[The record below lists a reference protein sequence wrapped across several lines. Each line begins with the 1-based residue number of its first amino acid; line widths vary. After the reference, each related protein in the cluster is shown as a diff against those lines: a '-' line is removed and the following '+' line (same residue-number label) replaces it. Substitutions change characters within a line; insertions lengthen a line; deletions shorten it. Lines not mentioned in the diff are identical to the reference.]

1 MGTLRILIRGE
12 PWFKFIGTEES
23 ISHVMALGEEDKK
36 GMWAYSEARLR
47 DVVRGRPSA
56 ARDTD
61 EVSAE
66 RASLVYC
73 ILQKTAREKDETDG
87 LLADYLMQQDV
98 DANIIPVGSEG
109 NYNLDL
115 LIYRSAP

>member
-1 MGTLRILIRGE
+1 
-12 PWFKFIGTEES
+12 
-23 ISHVMALGEEDKK
+23 
-36 GMWAYSEARLR
+36 
-47 DVVRGRPSA
+47 
-56 ARDTD
+56 
-61 EVSAE
+61 
-66 RASLVYC
+66 
-73 ILQKTAREKDETDG
+73 LQKTAREKDETDG